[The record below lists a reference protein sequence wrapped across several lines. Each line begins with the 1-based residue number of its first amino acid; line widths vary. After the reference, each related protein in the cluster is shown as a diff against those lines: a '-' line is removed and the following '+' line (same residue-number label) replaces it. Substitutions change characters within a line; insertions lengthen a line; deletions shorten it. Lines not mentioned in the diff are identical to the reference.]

1 MHRLTPRLLPL
12 LLVLG
17 CARMGNPPG
26 GPPDF
31 QPPHLLATFPET
43 TSVIPGFKDWV
54 EFQFDETVSEGAQPN
69 FGLGTGDLEKLVLLS
84 PSKPG
89 EVPRVEWHRSRIT
102 VKPRNGWQP
111 NTVYRI
117 ELTPGVRDLADNG
130 RNVVKTSHVVT
141 LATGGSLPTRALT
154 GRAVDWAGRRFYPEA
169 LVEAMLLPD
178 SLVYRSVTDSTGR
191 FAIGPLPDGE
201 FLVTVIQDQNHNA
214 RRDAKEGWDSVR
226 VAATVSEVGE
236 VWAFVRDTLP
246 PKATD
251 AVRSDSVNIA
261 VNFSVP
267 IDPLLTIPADSIR
280 VLLIPEAN
288 GTTKDSLSLG
298 PVSALPRAAHDS
310 AYRARDEAARAA
322 AAAAQAAA
330 DTTKPPPPA
339 AAPPPPVTRPVKATT
354 TDTTPKDE
362 PKQQRLPLGNQIVI
376 RTRGATAPGRSY
388 WIELRGVRTAGGT
401 SGPIT
406 LKLNVPKPPAAK
418 PKADSLRTGADS
430 TARVPGDSLSTRRDS
445 LTRPRP
451 R

>member
-1 MHRLTPRLLPL
+1 
-12 LLVLG
+12 
-17 CARMGNPPG
+17 MGTPPG

-31 QPPHLLATFPET
+31 QPPHLLATFPES

-54 EFQFDETVSEGAQPN
+54 EFKFDETVSEGSQPN

-84 PSKPG
+84 PSRPG

-102 VKPRNGWQP
+102 VKPRNGWKP

-130 RNVVKTSHVVT
+130 RNVVKTSHVIT
-141 LATGGSLPTRALT
+141 FATGGPIPTRTLT
-154 GRAVDWAGRRFYPEA
+154 GRAVDWAGRRFYPQA

-178 SLVYRSVTDSTGR
+178 SLAYRSVTDSTGR

-201 FLVTVIQDQNHNA
+201 FLVTVVEDQNHNA

-226 VAATVSEVGE
+226 VAAAVSEVGE
-236 VWAFVRDTLP
+236 VWAFVRDTMP

-251 AVRSDSVNIA
+251 ASRSDSVNIA
-261 VNFSVP
+261 INFTVP

-280 VLLIPEAN
+280 VLLIPEPN

-310 AYRARDEAARAA
+310 AYRARDEAAREAA
-322 AAAAQAAA
+322 AAAKAAT
-330 DTTKPPPPA
+330 DTTKLPPPA
-339 AAPPPPVTRPVKATT
+339 AAAPTPVRRPAKAAVR
-354 TDTTPKDE
+354 DTTPKDE
-362 PKQQRLPLGNQIVI
+362 PKQPRLPLGNQIVV
-376 RTRGATAPGRSY
+376 RTRGATEPGRSY
-388 WIELRGVRTAGGT
+388 WIELFGVRTAGGV

-406 LKLNVPKPPAAK
+406 VKLTLPKPPPAK
-418 PKADSLRTGADS
+418 PKADSLKAGADS
-430 TARVPGDSLSTRRDS
+430 SARAPGDTLRS
-445 LTRPRP
+445 PRP
-451 R
+451 Q